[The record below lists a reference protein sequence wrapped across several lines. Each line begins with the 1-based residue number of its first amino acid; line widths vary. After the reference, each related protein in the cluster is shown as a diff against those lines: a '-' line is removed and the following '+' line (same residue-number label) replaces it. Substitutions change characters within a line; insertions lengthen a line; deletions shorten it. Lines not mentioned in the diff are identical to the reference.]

1 MRTDRHLATSGGA
14 AAPTA
19 ARDPRPGPD
28 RGHSLLRRIFLLN
41 AVVLVAAAIALVL
54 TPATVSAPIVWGEVA
69 VLILALAA
77 ILVADLIL
85 LRRAFAPLRKL
96 TELLAKVEPLRTGER
111 IPSYGGEVEIV
122 ELTSAYNEMLDRLEE
137 ERRRSVRRSL
147 EAQEGERSRVAR
159 ELHDEIGQSL
169 TAQLLHLDRI
179 LRFAPEEL
187 RPELAAAREA
197 TRETLAQVRGIAAR
211 LRPEALDDLG
221 LADALASLCRRV
233 ADQSGLV
240 VRRNLDPALPPLR
253 PEIEL
258 VIYRVAQEAMTNALR
273 HSGATTIAV
282 ELTSAADRDRVR
294 LRVRDDGDGLGD
306 WRPGAGIEGMRE
318 RALMAEGVCR
328 IGAADGGGTEVLI
341 DLPVNGGA
349 AR

>member
-1 MRTDRHLATSGGA
+1 MCADRHSATSDGPDA
-14 AAPTA
+14 V
-19 ARDPRPGPD
+19 RDPRPDRG

-41 AVVLVAAAIALVL
+41 SVVLVAAAVALAL
-54 TPATVSAPIVWGEVA
+54 TPATVSAPVVWGEVA

-77 ILVADLIL
+77 ILVADLLL

-111 IPSYGGEVEIV
+111 IPSYSGEVEIV

-137 ERRRSVRRSL
+137 ERRQSVRRSL
-147 EAQEGERSRVAR
+147 DAQEGERSRVAR

-169 TAQLLHLDRI
+169 TAHLLHLDRM
-179 LRFAPEEL
+179 LRAAPEPL
-187 RPELAAAREA
+187 RPELTAAREA

-211 LRPEALDDLG
+211 LRPEALEDLG
-221 LADALASLCRRV
+221 LSNALASLCQRV

-240 VRRNLDPALPPLR
+240 VRRSLEPTLPALR

-273 HSGATTIAV
+273 HSEATTIEV
-282 ELTSAADRDRVR
+282 HLSGGGDEVR
-294 LRVRDDGDGLGD
+294 LRVRDDGCGLGE
-306 WRPGAGIEGMRE
+306 WRAGAGIEGMRE
-318 RALMAEGVCR
+318 RALIAAGSCR
-328 IGAADGGGTEVLI
+328 VGTAPDGGTEVLLA
-341 DLPVNGGA
+341 LPVNGG
-349 AR
+349 RTG